1 MEQFEFRGHCRP
13 DSNALH
19 SSKKVNAMHGSVSHT
34 LKLALLSFVTL
45 FAGCTDDV
53 AQRDAGGG
61 AAEHGHDHGHSHAPT
76 TSVEGLTELTSL
88 RNTIRDA
95 FAAND
100 MDTAHDPLHEVG
112 DVLMAIPKLAKKE
125 NADSEKLASIQK
137 AVDTLMDAFGRVDK
151 TMHGQEGST
160 YAEESATIDAAVLEL
175 ESLLNPSGA
184 PKPGAA
190 TSDKPASATSETPAA
205 ETTSPAE
212 APAAANPN

>member
-1 MEQFEFRGHCRP
+1 
-13 DSNALH
+13 
-19 SSKKVNAMHGSVSHT
+19 MHGSVSPT
-34 LKLALLSFVTL
+34 SKLVLLSFVTL
-45 FAGCTDDV
+45 FAGCTDNV
-53 AQRDAGGG
+53 GQHDAKAGG
-61 AAEHGHDHGHSHAPT
+61 AAAEHNHDRSHAPT
-76 TSVEGLTELTSL
+76 TSGEGLAELTAL

-112 DVLMAIPKLAKKE
+112 DVLLAIPELTKKE
-125 NADSEKLASIQK
+125 NIDSEKQASIQK

-175 ESLLNPSGA
+175 ESLLNPSET
-184 PKPGAA
+184 PKPDAA
-190 TSDKPASATSETPAA
+190 TPDKPASATSETPAV

-212 APAAANPN
+212 APPAANPN

>member
-1 MEQFEFRGHCRP
+1 MHC
-13 DSNALH
+13 
-19 SSKKVNAMHGSVSHT
+19 SVSQT
-34 LKLALLSFVTL
+34 LKVVFLSLVPL
-45 FAGCTDDV
+45 IAGCQDDGTR
-53 AQRDAGGG
+53 RDANAGGES
-61 AAEHGHDHGHSHAPT
+61 AEHDHGHSHAPA
-76 TSVEGLTELTSL
+76 TSGEGLAEVTSL

-112 DVLMAIPKLAKKE
+112 DVLLAIPELAKKE
-125 NADSEKLASIQK
+125 NVEAEKLASIQK

-175 ESLLNPSGA
+175 ESLLNQSA
-184 PKPGAA
+184 TPKPDAA
-190 TSDKPASATSETPAA
+190 TLEVPAGETPAPSA
-205 ETTSPAE
+205 ETTPPAATPAD

>member
-1 MEQFEFRGHCRP
+1 
-13 DSNALH
+13 
-19 SSKKVNAMHGSVSHT
+19 MHGSVSPT
-34 LKLALLSFVTL
+34 PKLVLLSFVTL
-45 FAGCTDDV
+45 LAGCTDDV

-61 AAEHGHDHGHSHAPT
+61 AAEHDHDHGHSHAPT
-76 TSVEGLTELTSL
+76 TSGEGLAELTSL

-100 MDTAHDPLHEVG
+100 MDKAHDPLHEVG
-112 DVLMAIPKLAKKE
+112 DVLMAIPELAKKE

-160 YAEESATIDAAVLEL
+160 YSEESATIDAAVLEL
-175 ESLLNPSGA
+175 ESLLNPSET
-184 PKPGAA
+184 PKPDAA
-190 TSDKPASATSETPAA
+190 TPDKPASATSETPAV

-212 APAAANPN
+212 APPAANPN

>member
-1 MEQFEFRGHCRP
+1 
-13 DSNALH
+13 
-19 SSKKVNAMHGSVSHT
+19 MHGSVSHT
-34 LKLALLSFVTL
+34 SKLVLLSLLTL

-53 AQRDAGGG
+53 AKRDANAGSGS
-61 AAEHGHDHGHSHAPT
+61 AEHDHDHGHSHAPK
-76 TSVEGLTELTSL
+76 TSGEGLAELTSL

-112 DVLMAIPKLAKKE
+112 DVLLAIPELAKKE
-125 NADSEKLASIQK
+125 NVDSEKLASIQK

-175 ESLLNPSGA
+175 ESLLNPSA
-184 PKPGAA
+184 TPKPDAA
-190 TSDKPASATSETPAA
+190 TPDASATETPATPSA

-212 APAAANPN
+212 VPAAANPN

>member
-1 MEQFEFRGHCRP
+1 
-13 DSNALH
+13 
-19 SSKKVNAMHGSVSHT
+19 MHGSVSHT
-34 LKLALLSFVTL
+34 SKLVLLSFLTL

-61 AAEHGHDHGHSHAPT
+61 SAEHDHDHGHGHSHAPT
-76 TSVEGLTELTSL
+76 TSGEGLAELTSL

-112 DVLMAIPKLAKKE
+112 DVLLAIPELAKKE
-125 NADSEKLASIQK
+125 NVDSEKLASIQK

-160 YAEESATIDAAVLEL
+160 YAEESATIDTAVLEL
-175 ESLLNPSGA
+175 ESLLNPSA
-184 PKPGAA
+184 TSKPDAA
-190 TSDKPASATSETPAA
+190 TPDVSAPETPATEAPATPSA

-212 APAAANPN
+212 APAASNPN

>member
-1 MEQFEFRGHCRP
+1 MRQNISIDLYEGKHQHPR
-13 DSNALH
+13 NNL
-19 SSKKVNAMHGSVSHT
+19 SSV
-34 LKLALLSFVTL
+34 VTVVQTQML
-45 FAGCTDDV
+45 FILPKRSTRCTV
-53 AQRDAGGG
+53 Q
-61 AAEHGHDHGHSHAPT
+61 S
-76 TSVEGLTELTSL
+76 
-88 RNTIRDA
+88 

-112 DVLMAIPKLAKKE
+112 DVLMAIPELAKKE

-175 ESLLNPSGA
+175 ESLLNPSVA